1 MSRIHS
7 LAWDIPIGRVVAL
20 IRLGYKQGMNPTE
33 TPVVDKVPPRAP
45 RRPVHWFVLQQ
56 FFRVLFAIWFRYS
69 SRGHLHVPTQAPALL
84 LSNHQSFLDPLL
96 IGLPLDRPVSYLAR
110 DSLFRIFGLGALMRI
125 SLVVP
130 IKREGGGGG
139 GLRETL
145 SHLAEGH
152 LMGIFPEGTR
162 SLDGT
167 VGPLKPG
174 FSVLLRRADVPV
186 IPVGIAGAN
195 RAMGPGKKFIWPAR
209 ICVVYGE
216 PIPAEIIA
224 KGRERGRESELLA
237 DVHQRIVDCQAQAEA
252 IARS

>member
-1 MSRIHS
+1 MTAS
-7 LAWDIPIGRVVAL
+7 
-20 IRLGYKQGMNPTE
+20 E
-33 TPVVDKVPPRAP
+33 TPPVTSVPARPP

-56 FFRVLFAIWFRYS
+56 LFRVLFAIWFRYS
-69 SRGHLHVPTQAPALL
+69 SRGHTHVPAQSPALL

-125 SLVVP
+125 SHVVP
-130 IKREGGGGG
+130 IKREGGGGS

-145 SHLAEGH
+145 NHLAQGH

-174 FSVLLRRADVPV
+174 FSVLLRRVDVPV

-216 PIPAEIIA
+216 PIPAEVIA
-224 KGRERGRESELLA
+224 QGRERGHEDRLLSE
-237 DVHQRIVDCQAQAEA
+237 VHQRIVECQSQAEA
-252 IARS
+252 IARG

>member
-7 LAWDIPIGRVVAL
+7 LAWDIPIWRVVAL

-56 FFRVLFAIWFRYS
+56 FFRVLFASWFRYS